1 MIVFFSSELIF
12 AVVSASSLSVDLI
25 AEGDTGI
32 LCLIEAGGT
41 QVLSTDP
48 ALHEEVEKKL

>member
-1 MIVFFSSELIF
+1 LIF
-12 AVVSASSLSVDLI
+12 AAVSASSLSVDLI